1 MVKRLPRNWV
11 DIRRDW
17 AGLSGYERFE
27 AFVAFALTLVVS
39 IVILVALY
47 RLIVSV
53 LGELVLRSMNPL
65 EPAVFQHVF
74 GGIMTLL
81 IALEFNHTLRYVVT
95 HDRGII
101 QAKIVILIA
110 MLAVVR
116 KVIVVDLYEATPASV
131 AAVASLVLSLGVTYW
146 LMRDRDDRIRRAPR
160 PFPRTTRRS
169 TSGLTGGDPLVVR
182 GTVHGSTY
190 TGLQVGRNESHPN
203 GIAYQSYHVVDCE
216 PLHHLS
222 PMGLDRLGAELEPP
236 SDVASGVAGCDET
249 QDLHLPW
256 SQFPEPPADRQRSL
270 DSTAQTVQV
279 ALQHNVFGAGPN

>member
-110 MLAVVR
+110 LLAVVR

-146 LMRDRDDRIRRAPR
+146 LMRDRDDRIRRAPEN
-160 PFPRTTRRS
+160 FPP
-169 TSGLTGGDPLVVR
+169 GPLGD
-182 GTVHGSTY
+182 
-190 TGLQVGRNESHPN
+190 Q
-203 GIAYQSYHVVDCE
+203 
-216 PLHHLS
+216 
-222 PMGLDRLGAELEPP
+222 
-236 SDVASGVAGCDET
+236 
-249 QDLHLPW
+249 
-256 SQFPEPPADRQRSL
+256 
-270 DSTAQTVQV
+270 QV
-279 ALQHNVFGAGPN
+279 A